1 MVPMPVSQQDR
12 SCTQSA
18 PEDLSST
25 YGHVSLV
32 GAGPGDPEL
41 LTLRALRRLEAA
53 DVVLH
58 DSLLSEDVLG
68 LVPASAELIN
78 VGKRCGDPKDRGLQQ
93 QEIHQLMLSNSRRGR
108 RVVRLKCGDPFVFGR
123 GGEEVEFLAKYGI
136 LAEVVPGITSAV
148 GASASCLMP
157 LTHRDLRAN
166 HVHLVVGQNKAK
178 ALPELDWA
186 SLAQGAS
193 SSTVVFYMGLK
204 NLDSICETLLR
215 NGAPPK
221 TPMAVVESASLPEEQ
236 IVHGTVD
243 SMPDTVKKQLNSR
256 GGPVLILMG
265 PTAAFPAHLERLAGE
280 RPLKRARPTPACESV
295 C

>member
-1 MVPMPVSQQDR
+1 MPITQQDN
-12 SCTQSA
+12 SCAQSA
-18 PEDLSST
+18 SEDLSST

-68 LVPASAELIN
+68 LIPVSAEFIN

-123 GGEEVEFLAKYGI
+123 GGEEVEFLAKHGI
-136 LAEVVPGITSAV
+136 IAEVVPGITSAV
-148 GASASCLMP
+148 AASASCLMP

-166 HVHLVVGQNKAK
+166 HVHLVVGQSKAR
-178 ALPELDWA
+178 ALPELDWP

-204 NLDSICETLLR
+204 NLDAICEVLLR
-215 NGAPPK
+215 NGAPPA
-221 TPMAVVESASLPEEQ
+221 TPMAVVESATLPEEQ
-236 IVHGTVD
+236 TVRGTIG

-265 PTAAFPAHLERLAGE
+265 PTAAFPAHLEKLASE
-280 RPLKRARPTPACESV
+280 RPLKRARPTHAGESV

>member
-1 MVPMPVSQQDR
+1 MAVLQQNSCCIPSVS
-12 SCTQSA
+12 
-18 PEDLSST
+18 EDLSST
-25 YGHVSLV
+25 CGQVSLV

-53 DVVLH
+53 DIILH
-58 DSLLSEDVLG
+58 DSLLSEDVLR

-78 VGKRCGDPKDRGLQQ
+78 VGKRCGDPRDRGLQQ

-123 GGEEVEFLAKYGI
+123 GGEEVEFLAKHGI
-136 LAEVVPGITSAV
+136 IAEVVPGVTSAV

-157 LTHRDLRAN
+157 LTHRDFRAN
-166 HVHLVVGQNKAK
+166 HVHFVVGQNKSK
-178 ALPELDWA
+178 TLPELDWA

-193 SSTVVFYMGLK
+193 SSTVVFYMGLN
-204 NLDSICETLLR
+204 NLDCICEALLR
-215 NGAPPK
+215 NGALPT
-221 TPMAVVESASLPEEQ
+221 TPMAVVESATFPREQ
-236 IVHGTVD
+236 TVRGTID
-243 SMPDTVKKQLNSR
+243 SMPNIVKKQLNNR

-265 PTAAFPAHLERLAGE
+265 PTAAFPAHLEKLAGE